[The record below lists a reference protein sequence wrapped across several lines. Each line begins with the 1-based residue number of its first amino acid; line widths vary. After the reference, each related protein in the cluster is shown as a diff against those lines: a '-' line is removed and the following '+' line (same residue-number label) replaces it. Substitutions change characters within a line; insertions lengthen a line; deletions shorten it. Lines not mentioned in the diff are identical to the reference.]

1 MYIPLQTPVPPN
13 SPVER
18 LVRMLD
24 MLCAVIAARRAG
36 GVLTVPLFFLLWKR
50 VRHTAVKAIKLAAG
64 IAAGIPPPITRP
76 RKTPRPPRPP
86 ILRLPREFAWI
97 VKVVPG
103 TAVYGFQLEHLLA
116 QPELA
121 PLVADARFRR
131 MINPLCRMLAIPRLP
146 PLPKRQVTPPA
157 TDPPPRPELVGERAA
172 TVAPLPATGN
182 AGSGDPP
189 AATAHTAPRPL
200 TNGADCPTSHDRSTP
215 APARHRCPPQRTENS
230 AANARTWAG

>member
-24 MLCAVIAARRAG
+24 WLCAAIAARRAG

-64 IAAGIPPPITRP
+64 IAAGVPPPITRP

-86 ILRLPREFAWI
+86 ILRLPRQFAWI

-103 TAVYGFQLEHLLA
+103 TAAYGIQLQYLLA

-131 MINPLCRMLAIPRLP
+131 MITPLCRMLAIPKLP
-146 PLPKRQVTPPA
+146 PLPKRPA
-157 TDPPPRPELVGERAA
+157 VV
-172 TVAPLPATGN
+172 VAPK
-182 AGSGDPP
+182 P
-189 AATAHTAPRPL
+189 AAPKPAAPKQTAPRRASD
-200 TNGADCPTSHDRSTP
+200 GKP
-215 APARHRCPPQRTENS
+215 AGLNPQPPNAPV
-230 AANARTWAG
+230 AA

>member
-24 MLCAVIAARRAG
+24 WLCAAIAARRSG

-64 IAAGIPPPITRP
+64 IAAGVPPPITRP

-86 ILRLPREFAWI
+86 ILRLPRQFAWI

-103 TAVYGFQLEHLLA
+103 TAAYGIQLQYLLA

-131 MINPLCRMLAIPRLP
+131 MINPLCRMLAIPKLP
-146 PLPKRQVTPPA
+146 PLPK
-157 TDPPPRPELVGERAA
+157 
-172 TVAPLPATGN
+172 
-182 AGSGDPP
+182 P
-189 AATAHTAPRPL
+189 AAPEPAAPEPAAPEPAAPRPAPPEQAAPERDS
-200 TNGADCPTSHDRSTP
+200 GKTP
-215 APARHRCPPQRTENS
+215 AGCHPPPFPV
-230 AANARTWAG
+230 AA

>member
-1 MYIPLQTPVPPN
+1 VYIPLQTPVPPN

-24 MLCAVIAARRAG
+24 WLCAAIAARRAG

-64 IAAGIPPPITRP
+64 IAAGKPPPITRP

-86 ILRLPREFAWI
+86 ILRLPSSYAWI

-103 TAVYGFQLEHLLA
+103 TAAYGIQLQYLLA

-131 MINPLCRMLAIPRLP
+131 MVNPLCRMLGIPKLP
-146 PLPKRQVTPPA
+146 PLPTVPPLPPLPAAVAPKPAAPEQAAPAYAAPDHGSGKTPA
-157 TDPPPRPELVGERAA
+157 GCDPPPFRVAA
-172 TVAPLPATGN
+172 
-182 AGSGDPP
+182 
-189 AATAHTAPRPL
+189 
-200 TNGADCPTSHDRSTP
+200 
-215 APARHRCPPQRTENS
+215 
-230 AANARTWAG
+230 

>member
-1 MYIPLQTPVPPN
+1 VYIPLQTPIPPN

-24 MLCAVIAARRAG
+24 WLCAAIAARRAG

-64 IAAGIPPPITRP
+64 IAAGVPPPITRP

-86 ILRLPREFAWI
+86 ILRLPRQFAWI

-103 TAVYGFQLEHLLA
+103 TAVYGIQLQYLLA

-131 MINPLCRMLAIPRLP
+131 MVNPLCRMLAIPKLP
-146 PLPKRQVTPPA
+146 PLPPRPPA
-157 TDPPPRPELVGERAA
+157 APEPVAPEPVARKPAAPKTAAPEQAGGKTPAGCDPPPPTPVAA
-172 TVAPLPATGN
+172 
-182 AGSGDPP
+182 
-189 AATAHTAPRPL
+189 
-200 TNGADCPTSHDRSTP
+200 
-215 APARHRCPPQRTENS
+215 
-230 AANARTWAG
+230 

>member
-1 MYIPLQTPVPPN
+1 MSVYIRLQTPVPPN

-24 MLCAVIAARRAG
+24 WLCAAIAARRAG

-64 IAAGIPPPITRP
+64 IAAGVPPPITRP

-86 ILRLPREFAWI
+86 ILRLPRQFAWI

-103 TAVYGFQLEHLLA
+103 TAVYGIQLQYLLA

-131 MINPLCRMLAIPRLP
+131 MVNPLCRMLAIPKLP
-146 PLPKRQVTPPA
+146 PLPPRPPA
-157 TDPPPRPELVGERAA
+157 APEPVAPEPVARKPAAPKTAAPEQAGGKTPAGCDPPPPTPVAA
-172 TVAPLPATGN
+172 
-182 AGSGDPP
+182 
-189 AATAHTAPRPL
+189 
-200 TNGADCPTSHDRSTP
+200 
-215 APARHRCPPQRTENS
+215 
-230 AANARTWAG
+230 

>member
-1 MYIPLQTPVPPN
+1 MYVPLQTPVPPN

-24 MLCAVIAARRAG
+24 WLCAAIAARRAG

-64 IAAGIPPPITRP
+64 IAAGVPPTITRP

-86 ILRLPREFAWI
+86 ILRLPSSYAWI

-103 TAVYGFQLEHLLA
+103 TAVYGIQLQYLLA

-131 MINPLCRMLAIPRLP
+131 MINPLCRMLAIPTLP
-146 PLPKRQVTPPA
+146 PLPKRHVTPPA
-157 TDPPPRPELVGERAA
+157 ADPPPVPERAA
-172 TVAPLPATGN
+172 PEQAAEQTAPEH
-182 AGSGDPP
+182 GSGKTPAGCDPP
-189 AATAHTAPRPL
+189 PFPAAA
-200 TNGADCPTSHDRSTP
+200 
-215 APARHRCPPQRTENS
+215 
-230 AANARTWAG
+230 

>member
-1 MYIPLQTPVPPN
+1 VYIPLQTPVPPN

-24 MLCAVIAARRAG
+24 WLCAAIAARRAG

-64 IAAGIPPPITRP
+64 IAAGVPPPITRP

-86 ILRLPREFAWI
+86 ILRLPRQFAWI

-103 TAVYGFQLEHLLA
+103 TAAYGIQLQYLLA

-131 MINPLCRMLAIPRLP
+131 MVNPLCRMLGIPPP
-146 PLPKRQVTPPA
+146 PLPKRPA
-157 TDPPPRPELVGERAA
+157 TVPPE
-172 TVAPLPATGN
+172 PA
-182 AGSGDPP
+182 
-189 AATAHTAPRPL
+189 APRPAAPEQAAPERDS
-200 TNGADCPTSHDRSTP
+200 GKTP
-215 APARHRCPPQRTENS
+215 AGRSPPPFPV
-230 AANARTWAG
+230 AA

>member
-24 MLCAVIAARRAG
+24 WLCAAIAARRAG

-64 IAAGIPPPITRP
+64 IAAGVPPPITRP
-76 RKTPRPPRPP
+76 RKTLRPPRPP
-86 ILRLPREFAWI
+86 ILRLPRQFAWI

-103 TAVYGFQLEHLLA
+103 TAAYGIQLQYLLA

-131 MINPLCRMLAIPRLP
+131 MINPLCRMLGVPKLP
-146 PLPKRQVTPPA
+146 PLPPLPPVPPLPQRQAAVPPVPSSLGIIEHRTQA
-157 TDPPPRPELVGERAA
+157 PAPLGPGCEDQGGGTALPRPQAIR
-172 TVAPLPATGN
+172 
-182 AGSGDPP
+182 DPVNE
-189 AATAHTAPRPL
+189 ASLR
-200 TNGADCPTSHDRSTP
+200 
-215 APARHRCPPQRTENS
+215 
-230 AANARTWAG
+230 

>member
-24 MLCAVIAARRAG
+24 VLCAVIAARRAG

-50 VRHTAVKAIKLAAG
+50 VRHTALRAIKLAER
-64 IAAGIPPPITRP
+64 IASGAPPPITRP
-76 RKTPRPPRPP
+76 RETPRPPRPP
-86 ILRLPREFAWI
+86 ILRLPSSYAWI

-103 TAVYGFQLEHLLA
+103 TAAYGLHLQYLLA

-131 MINPLCRMLAIPRLP
+131 MINPLCRMLAIPKLP
-146 PLPKRQVTPPA
+146 PLPKRQAAEPKPVAAAPESVAPEQAGPDHDSDEKPAGCHPQPPPA
-157 TDPPPRPELVGERAA
+157 PVAA
-172 TVAPLPATGN
+172 
-182 AGSGDPP
+182 
-189 AATAHTAPRPL
+189 
-200 TNGADCPTSHDRSTP
+200 
-215 APARHRCPPQRTENS
+215 
-230 AANARTWAG
+230 

>member
-1 MYIPLQTPVPPN
+1 MARVGGGHIRRSRNSRLPRRPVCVLFAFVYIQLQTPVPPN

-24 MLCAVIAARRAG
+24 WLCAAIAARRAG

-64 IAAGIPPPITRP
+64 IPPTITRP

-86 ILRLPREFAWI
+86 ILRLPSSYAWI

-103 TAVYGFQLEHLLA
+103 TAAYGIHLQYLLA

-131 MINPLCRMLAIPRLP
+131 MINPLCRMLAIPTLP
-146 PLPKRQVTPPA
+146 PLPKRPA
-157 TDPPPRPELVGERAA
+157 AAPEP
-172 TVAPLPATGN
+172 VAPEPVALK
-182 AGSGDPP
+182 P
-189 AATAHTAPRPL
+189 AAPKPAVPKPASGKAQAGCHPPTQATPVTA
-200 TNGADCPTSHDRSTP
+200 
-215 APARHRCPPQRTENS
+215 
-230 AANARTWAG
+230 

>member
-1 MYIPLQTPVPPN
+1 MCVLIPFVYIPLQTPVPPN

-24 MLCAVIAARRAG
+24 VLCAVIAARKAG

-64 IAAGIPPPITRP
+64 IAAGVPPPITRP

-86 ILRLPREFAWI
+86 ILRLPSSYAWI

-103 TAVYGFQLEHLLA
+103 TAAYGIHLQYLLA

-131 MINPLCRMLAIPRLP
+131 MINPLCRMLAIPKLP
-146 PLPKRQVTPPA
+146 PLPKRQA
-157 TDPPPRPELVGERAA
+157 AAPE
-172 TVAPLPATGN
+172 
-182 AGSGDPP
+182 P
-189 AATAHTAPRPL
+189 AAPTPEPTAPRPAPPEQDS
-200 TNGADCPTSHDRSTP
+200 GKAPAGCHPQPPP
-215 APARHRCPPQRTENS
+215 APV
-230 AANARTWAG
+230 AA

>member
-1 MYIPLQTPVPPN
+1 MRRRKPPRAHPAETQRHRINLPGLVICVVISFVYIPLQTPVPPN

-24 MLCAVIAARRAG
+24 WLCAAIAARRAG

-64 IAAGIPPPITRP
+64 IAAGVPPPITRP

-86 ILRLPREFAWI
+86 ILRLPRQFAWI

-103 TAVYGFQLEHLLA
+103 TAAYGIQLQYLLA

-121 PLVADARFRR
+121 PLVADPRFRR
-131 MINPLCRMLAIPRLP
+131 MINPLCRMLAIPKLP
-146 PLPKRQVTPPA
+146 PLPRRPVEPRPTTPEPA
-157 TDPPPRPELVGERAA
+157 ADPAAPEQAAPRPAPPEQSVPEPGIGSTPAGRDPPPIPVAA
-172 TVAPLPATGN
+172 
-182 AGSGDPP
+182 
-189 AATAHTAPRPL
+189 
-200 TNGADCPTSHDRSTP
+200 
-215 APARHRCPPQRTENS
+215 
-230 AANARTWAG
+230 